1 MWSTETAKHLVDK
14 GNKSEDSLTK
24 DLAKYL
30 GFALDTIEY
39 LENVIKERDGIIKGM
54 EAK

>member
-24 DLAKYL
+24 ELAKYL
-30 GFALDTIEY
+30 GLALDTIEY
-39 LENVIKERDGIIKGM
+39 LENRIESLNGRVKEL